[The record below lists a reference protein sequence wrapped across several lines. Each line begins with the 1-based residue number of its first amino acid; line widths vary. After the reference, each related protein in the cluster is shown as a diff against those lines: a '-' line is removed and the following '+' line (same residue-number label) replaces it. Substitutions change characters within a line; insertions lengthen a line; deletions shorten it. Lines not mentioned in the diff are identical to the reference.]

1 MSPTRLLRPQIL
13 GLFVLVSLGCTDHGL
28 KIHESPPTATLLSP
42 GDNESFLEGS
52 SITFR
57 AQLDDNDDGVD
68 ALEVAWRS
76 DTLGTLRGETTLADD
91 GIQEFVTDE
100 LERGPHVITVTATDP
115 DGNTSTDDVVV
126 SVMPNTPPSIGF
138 SIPTDNAP
146 YGVDDDVVAIVV
158 VDDAED
164 SPEALRLDWTLND
177 VPHADGAEHAD
188 ELGDA
193 MVVLSG
199 LDIGSHSLSVRVRDA
214 LGETAVATVQ
224 FRVIPLDGD
233 GDGINTGELGGEDC
247 DDENPEIGPG
257 AIEICDGIDNDC
269 DGRVDADDDDII
281 DAIEGYPDL
290 DGDGFGDDSDSILT
304 CDLTELSDVGGDC
317 NDFDAL
323 VHPGAM
329 EVCGDGLD
337 NDCDGSSGAC
347 KWTGDS
353 PVTAANHLS
362 LGSGAGNGIAQ
373 SLAGGDL
380 NGDGQDDLII
390 GAAGFDASEMEMG
403 AVYIIQ
409 GPLEESVGDVE
420 TQATFVIDG
429 MSANAQLGSA
439 LSVGDF
445 NTDGSQDLIIGA
457 PGTHIPGLGMAAGE
471 AYIFFD
477 GVASDCSSDDADVT
491 ISASATGQR
500 FGARIATQGDLDG
513 DGLNDVLISS
523 PEDSTYDTDAGAVAV
538 FLGDTPLSGNLSVDD
553 RDTQLAAN
561 DNNMMFGYAL
571 EYVGDVNGD
580 GRDDVLIGSPGA
592 RANGINTGAAYLFL
606 GHATNFS
613 TGASRF
619 HSAANATYDGV
630 AMRDE
635 AGTAVT
641 GLGDIDADG
650 YDEFAISAPLNDD
663 NATNS
668 GAVYLMIDPER
679 TGVHSVEDAADTI
692 LRGPRSTDRIGESLT
707 GDIDMDNDGVSDL
720 IIGAPEVNIGTSNS
734 QGKAFLIYGPITDLE
749 SGDLGEEFGL
759 EDGSFT
765 GESIRDQAGDLV
777 LGGHDW
783 SGDGIKDLAVTA
795 PGISI
800 TGGASDSGG
809 VFVFFGRGM

>member
-1 MSPTRLLRPQIL
+1 MSPTRQLKPLIL
-13 GLFVLVSLGCTDHGL
+13 GLFALVSLGCTDQGL

-68 ALEVAWRS
+68 ALEVSWRS
-76 DTLGTLRGETTLADD
+76 DTLGTLRGEAILGDD

-115 DGNTSTDDVVV
+115 DGNASTDDVVV
-126 SVMPNTPPSIGF
+126 SVVPNAPPSIGF
-138 SIPTDNAP
+138 SIPADNAP
-146 YGVDDDVVAIVV
+146 YGIDDDVVAIVV
-158 VDDAED
+158 VDDAEEN
-164 SPEALRLDWTLND
+164 PEALRLSWTIND
-177 VPHADGAEHAD
+177 VPHAEGTEHAD
-188 ELGDA
+188 ELGEA

-199 LDIGSHSLSVRVRDA
+199 LDIGEYSLSARVSDA
-214 LGETAVATVQ
+214 LGETATATVQ

-247 DDENPEIGPG
+247 DDENPEVGPG
-257 AIEICDGIDNDC
+257 ATEICDGIDNDC
-269 DGRVDADDDDII
+269 DGRVDADDDDIV

-290 DGDGFGDDSDSILT
+290 DGDGFGDDSESILT
-304 CDLTELSDVGGDC
+304 CDLTDLSDVPGDC
-317 NDFDAL
+317 NDSDAL
-323 VHPGAM
+323 VHPDAM

-337 NDCDGSSGAC
+337 NDCDGTSGAC
-347 KWTGDS
+347 KWTGDT
-353 PVTAANHLS
+353 PVTTANHISFGSYSGDS
-362 LGSGAGNGIAQ
+362 LAQ
-373 SLAGGDL
+373 GLAGGDL
-380 NGDGQDDLII
+380 NGDGQNDLII
-390 GAAGFDASEMEMG
+390 GAAGFDASEVETG

-409 GPLEESVGDVE
+409 GPLVETVGDVE

-429 MSANAQLGSA
+429 VGANAALGSS

-445 NTDGSQDLIIGA
+445 NADGSQDLIIGA
-457 PGTHIPGLGMAAGE
+457 PGTQIPGLGLVAGE
-471 AYIFFD
+471 AYIFYD
-477 GVASDCSSDDADVT
+477 GVTTDCTSDDADVT
-491 ISASATGQR
+491 ISASAGGQR
-500 FGARIATQGDLDG
+500 FGDRISTEGDLDG

-523 PEDSTYDTDAGAVAV
+523 LEDSTYDTDAGAVAV
-538 FLGDTPLSGNLSVDD
+538 FLGGTPLSGSLSVDD

-561 DNNMMFGYAL
+561 DNGMMFGYAL

-592 RANGINTGAAYLFL
+592 RIHGTNTGAAYLFL

-619 HSAANATYDGV
+619 HTSASATYEGV

-635 AGTAVT
+635 AGKAVT

-663 NATNS
+663 NATSS
-668 GAVYLMIDPER
+668 GAVYLMIDPDR

-692 LRGPRSTDRIGESLT
+692 LRGPNATDRIGESLT
-707 GDIDMDNDGVSDL
+707 GNIDMDNDGISDL
-720 IIGAPEVNIGTSNS
+720 VIGSPEVNIDTPSH
-734 QGKAFLIYGPITDLE
+734 GKAFLVYGPITDLE
-749 SGDLGEEFGL
+749 SGELGAEFGL

-765 GESIRDQAGDLV
+765 GEHIRDQAGQVL

-783 SGDGIKDLAVTA
+783 TGDGIKDLAVTA
-795 PGISI
+795 PGIGSM
-800 TGGASDSGG
+800 GGVDDAGG